1 MQLQLCFYVSSPLI
15 TIKLA
20 ISCSPVF
27 MPSLPSSVSNFLSRQ
42 KHKSIKMSLYSRYLG
57 LNYSFW
63 LEDKQA
69 RGANR
74 NTCKQWTWL
83 GLGEQSGK
91 QACMLGFSN
100 ASRQAECCFMEPSGS
115 KALQAH
121 RSGKV
126 MLILCKGCALC
137 PCVIHLHFPRPKAYS
152 LVFKLSTLEDA
163 KLKNVLW
170 KRSKSETGYINSL
183 SPFPLNWYDSLHSQ
197 QQQLTTAAEQ
207 IHHNSHVITQDA
219 DQFVGFC
226 YKNCTAPCWLSTWE
240 TSPGPKSTT
249 FVPWLCTQ
257 SWCKSCWQQPSLR
270 GREMF
275 FMASRC
281 GDSVFRKGFAQR
293 DVTQ

>member
-1 MQLQLCFYVSSPLI
+1 MPAFLFVSLNVMQLQLRFYVSSPLI

-27 MPSLPSSVSNFLSRQ
+27 MTSSHRLSQISFSRQ
-42 KHKSIKMSLYSRYLG
+42 KQKSIKMSLCSRYLS

-74 NTCKQWTWL
+74 NTRKQWTWL

-126 MLILCKGCALC
+126 MLILCKRVCTL
-137 PCVIHLHFPRPKAYS
+137 S
-152 LVFKLSTLEDA
+152 LRHTSAF
-163 KLKNVLW
+163 
-170 KRSKSETGYINSL
+170 SET
-183 SPFPLNWYDSLHSQ
+183 
-197 QQQLTTAAEQ
+197 
-207 IHHNSHVITQDA
+207 
-219 DQFVGFC
+219 
-226 YKNCTAPCWLSTWE
+226 
-240 TSPGPKSTT
+240 
-249 FVPWLCTQ
+249 
-257 SWCKSCWQQPSLR
+257 
-270 GREMF
+270 
-275 FMASRC
+275 
-281 GDSVFRKGFAQR
+281 KGI
-293 DVTQ
+293 